1 MFSIVF
7 TFFTGF
13 WYILYLITQRLKVI
27 LPILKDFFEVVYR
40 KSYTL
45 CRRLTGFTWMNPIDD
60 VPMQV
65 EIVEEASDTDNDE
78 VNQRVSVRV
87 YTTEEINRRQAERR
101 LIRENSPL
109 SNLEAITQRLGRE
122 AAERFRLMIEE
133 RKQQTNAR
141 VNSRVDITYLR
152 AFIEES
158 DLETVESK
166 HSVSIKTIVHWYGAL
181 GGILIIRLKNMNNRK
196 IEADYK

>member
-13 WYILYLITQRLKVI
+13 WYILYLITQSVTVI
-27 LPILKDFFEVVYR
+27 LPIIKEVFEVVYH

-45 CRRLTGFTWMNPIDD
+45 CRRLWILIWMTPIDD

-65 EIVEEASDTDNDE
+65 EIVEEASDTDNE
-78 VNQRVSVRV
+78 EANQRVSVRV

-122 AAERFRLMIEE
+122 AAERFRSMIEE

-141 VNSRVDITYLR
+141 VNARVDITYLR

-166 HSVSIKTIVHWYGAL
+166 YSVSVKTIVHWYGSL